1 MREKVVADK
10 CYEDYAV
17 WNADF
22 VSMFNRSDIQDMNG
36 LERSFLTTIDFAT
49 RCSASDYMKYYF
61 ALRELSDSDQK
72 QHLPLQKPLSDAAA
86 RRLEHNTEKFQNTQK
101 KKKEAT
107 SFLRSVSL
115 HHFTPDGQGSA
126 PSESS
131 DN

>member
-1 MREKVVADK
+1 MVVADK

-22 VSMFNRSDIQDMNG
+22 VSMFDRSDIHDMNA
-36 LERSFLTTIDFAT
+36 LERAFLVAIDFST

-61 ALRELSDSDQK
+61 ALRELSADA
-72 QHLPLQKPLSDAAA
+72 LPQKPLSEAAT
-86 RRLEHNTEKFQNTQK
+86 RQLEHNTEKFQNAQK
-101 KKKEAT
+101 KKNANGGA
-107 SFLRSVSL
+107 FLRSVSL
-115 HHFTPDGQGSA
+115 HHFTPDGNGAA